1 MNNSRGADM
10 LATLKPGAI
19 VTVRDADG
27 RLEVGRAEQV
37 RDDLWRVRL
46 GHYAHDSIAITE
58 SNIISI
64 REG

>member
-1 MNNSRGADM
+1 M
-10 LATLKPGAI
+10 LATLKPGDL

-27 RLEVGRAEQV
+27 RRITGRVELLSNGHLGARPGPHLTV
-37 RDDLWRVRL
+37 R
-46 GHYAHDSIAITE
+46 ITE

>member
-10 LATLKPGAI
+10 LAALKPGAI

-27 RLEVGRAEQV
+27 RRITGRVELLSNGHLGARPGPHLTV
-37 RDDLWRVRL
+37 R
-46 GHYAHDSIAITE
+46 ITE

>member
-1 MNNSRGADM
+1 MNNSRGTAM
-10 LATLKPGAI
+10 LAALKPGVI
-19 VTVRDADG
+19 VTVRTITG

-58 SNIISI
+58 SNIVSI